1 MFVESRFRRNIGH
14 LRKMVCA
21 HSFVGNYT
29 IWKLSVR
36 FATCTAFHYSQ
47 VVNDCFIAGNLQLTP
62 TAPVYL
68 QFSPTNGAWHSFFSS
83 KLKYIFTIAPDEV
96 VCYNNHDFSYK
107 SKAVA
112 DLWGAPTPLWYLK
125 ATAFCFLSF
134 ILAAIHAVNLLG
146 LL

>member
-1 MFVESRFRRNIGH
+1 MEA
-14 LRKMVCA
+14 L
-21 HSFVGNYT
+21 
-29 IWKLSVR
+29 VR
-36 FATCTAFHYSQ
+36 FATCTAFNYSQ

-62 TAPVYL
+62 IAPVYL

-112 DLWGAPTPLWYLK
+112 DLWDAPTPLWYLK
-125 ATAFCFLSF
+125 ATAFCFLLF
-134 ILAAIHAVNLLG
+134 WLRYTQLTC
-146 LL
+146 